1 MTNATLSQYDQE
13 FADAMALKLR
23 LNRAQ
28 RSTASEASAKV
39 PAPSDT
45 NEGLSGISESIVR
58 ESMEDFPGLTREK
71 AMAML
76 EAAGG

>member
-1 MTNATLSQYDQE
+1 MTNATLSQYDQQ
-13 FADAMALKLR
+13 FAEAMALKLK

-28 RSTASEASAKV
+28 RSTASEASSQNNE
-39 PAPSDT
+39 PSAPS
-45 NEGLSGISESIVR
+45 EGLSSISEPIVQ

>member
-1 MTNATLSQYDQE
+1 MADATLSQYDQE
-13 FADAMALKLR
+13 FADAMALKLK

-28 RSTASEASAKV
+28 RSTASEASSQNNE
-39 PAPSDT
+39 PSAPS
-45 NEGLSGISESIVR
+45 EGLSSISESIVQ

-71 AMAML
+71 AMVML